1 MVFSKISNS
10 MLLALV
16 RIVPQAA
23 FFVCN
28 LCSSRSCCAALFVL
42 RQSCACS
49 YVSRSNR
56 LCTAGRACFR
66 AKAFGNLVRCE
77 YCGGRSL
84 QSLPPRLTATR
95 IGAAIKYSPM
105 RCVVQLLANRT
116 FVHSLDIPLSESSL
130 FVSFWETDLCRDS
143 LSSSGILG

>member
-1 MVFSKISNS
+1 
-10 MLLALV
+10 MLLASV
-16 RIVPQAA
+16 RISPQAA

-28 LCSSRSCCAALFVL
+28 LCSSRSCCAGLFVL

-49 YVSRSNR
+49 YVSRGNR

-66 AKAFGNLVRCE
+66 AEAFDNLVRCE
-77 YCGGRSL
+77 YYGGRSP
-84 QSLPPRLTATR
+84 QSLPPRLTAIR

-105 RCVVQLLANRT
+105 HCVVQLFANRI
-116 FVHSLDIPLSESSL
+116 FVHSLDIPLSESKL
-130 FVSFWETDLCRDS
+130 FVSFRETNLCKDF